1 MRAVVTQK
9 VASIKTAYGE
19 KVGGKVGDG
28 SPGNIETSCFDN
40 VTSVVET
47 TAGGIPVYQIT
58 HMTGDD
64 TEPHTT
70 TYGVAD
76 YIISVI
82 GG

>member
-9 VASIKTAYGE
+9 VSSVETAYGQ
-19 KVGGKVGDG
+19 KVGGKTG
-28 SPGNIETSCFDN
+28 SSTPGNIETSFFEN
-40 VTSVVET
+40 VVSVVET
-47 TAGGIPVYQIT
+47 TAGGIPVYSIT

-64 TEPHTT
+64 EEPHAT
-70 TYGVAD
+70 TYAVAD

>member
-9 VASIKTAYGE
+9 VSSIETAYGQ
-19 KVGGKVGDG
+19 KVGGKVG
-28 SPGNIETSCFDN
+28 SSTPGNIETSFFEN
-40 VTSVVET
+40 VVSVVEA

-64 TEPHTT
+64 AEPHTT
-70 TYGVAD
+70 QYSIAN

>member
-9 VASIKTAYGE
+9 VSSIETAYGQ
-19 KVGGKVGDG
+19 KVGGKLG
-28 SPGNIETSCFDN
+28 SSTPGNIETSFFEN
-40 VTSVVET
+40 VASVVET
-47 TAGGIPVYQIT
+47 TVDGIAVYNIT

-64 TEPHTT
+64 EEPHTT
-70 TYGVAD
+70 TYPVAD

>member
-9 VASIKTAYGE
+9 VASLKTAYGE
-19 KVGGKVGDG
+19 KVGGKVGAG
-28 SPGNIETSCFDN
+28 TPGNIETCYLEN

-64 TEPHTT
+64 TEPHPTT
-70 TYGVAD
+70 FGVD
-76 YIISVI
+76 NYIISVI

>member
-9 VASIKTAYGE
+9 VSSLKTAYGE
-19 KVGGKVGDG
+19 KVGGKVGAG
-28 SPGNIETSCFDN
+28 TPGNIETCYFEN

-47 TAGGIPVYQIT
+47 TDGGIPLYQIT

-70 TYGVAD
+70 AYSRTD
-76 YIISVI
+76 FIISLI